1 MRERI
6 FLLLTNEKNDA
17 MITTWVYKDIY
28 DEYVGSD
35 NPFGWMSKRQLD
47 HALEALG
54 NDFMAHTKVEQTNR
68 LRRVDAPKCE
78 GQKLRLDPNAMREV
92 RRRLR
97 LDCDKLVKDMGI
109 RYGQAKVLLD
119 SNKYDFRL
127 LLLLCSVYDIDL
139 GEFIL
144 SESGE
149 HPKLVLPDADEQDD
163 VISADAA
170 MQPSTSDHDYSPV
183 GKYKPGELKKRLKG
197 ERLFNYIPWS
207 NISVTYF
214 GRCSAWFSHKF
225 RGTDSHGK
233 VTNFTDEE
241 LAVVKHAMC
250 DWGAKI
256 ADFANSL

>member
-6 FLLLTNEKNDA
+6 FLLLTNEKNEA
-17 MITTWVYKDIY
+17 MINTWCYKDIY

-54 NDFMAHTKVEQTNR
+54 NDFMSHTKVEQTNR
-68 LRRVDAPKCE
+68 LRRLDAPKCD

-109 RYGQAKVLLD
+109 RYYQAKGLLD

-149 HPKLVLPDADEQDD
+149 HPKLVLPDADEHISRPDD
-163 VISADAA
+163 VEVDREPMLS
-170 MQPSTSDHDYSPV
+170 QPVDYMP
-183 GKYKPGELKKRLKG
+183 KRNYRPGEIKQRMKDEGLFGYLPFHQFASMNFHWHVSNLYYKLSGKKSK
-197 ERLFNYIPWS
+197 
-207 NISVTYF
+207 
-214 GRCSAWFSHKF
+214 
-225 RGTDSHGK
+225 D
-233 VTNFTDEE
+233 FTREE
-241 LAVVKHAMC
+241 LATLKRAILDFSTHIAVV
-250 DWGAKI
+250 
-256 ADFANSL
+256 ANSI